1 MITWQMLDFL
11 QELKECFDIKRLMD
25 YKNPESKSICL
36 LRHDVDS
43 DINRALRMGQIEY
56 SLGIQSTYFVLHDA
70 KYYGNKDFIKKCLKL
85 QDMGHEIGFH
95 NNLLT
100 LAIKTGCKVKNVLEK
115 ELSYLKK
122 NNINIFGTAAHG
134 DPKCR
139 GAKGK
144 YTYTNYEIF
153 EECSPQYRKRQE
165 TFRGIKLHNLKLS
178 DYELYEA
185 YFLPRDFYITDC
197 RGTWKYI
204 KGKGDEWDPKFRPHS
219 PKFKDILPFLRK
231 ISKDNIILQ
240 ALLHPNPKLIK
251 V

>member
-1 MITWQMLDFL
+1 MKWLMSDFL
-11 QELKECFDIKRLMD
+11 KELKDHYEIRRLKD
-25 YKNPESKSICL
+25 YKVPFSKSVCL
-36 LRHDVDS
+36 LRHDLDHS
-43 DINRALRMGQIEY
+43 MDHGLRIARIEY
-56 SLGIQSTYFVLHDA
+56 SLGIQSTYFVLHDT
-70 KYYGNKDFIKKCLKL
+70 KYYRDKDFIKKCLKL

-100 LAIKTGCKVKNVLEK
+100 LAIKTGCKVKDALEK
-115 ELSYLKK
+115 ELTYLKK
-122 NNINIFGTAAHG
+122 NNINIFGLAAHG

-153 EECSPQYRKRQE
+153 EECSPPYRKRQE

-197 RGTWKYI
+197 RGTWRYI

-219 PKFKDILPFLRK
+219 PKFKDIMPFLK
-231 ISKDNIILQ
+231 TTSETGIILQ
-240 ALLHPNPKLIK
+240 ATLHPNPDLVK